1 VSAWNTLLPA
11 ARTLRRR
18 RSLILSYHGVA
29 ESNAR
34 VDPEFLRVSPAAFRG
49 QLEVLLRAGFEIV
62 TVADLAARANGA
74 EPPPGM
80 VALSFDDGMDDNH
93 AYLLPILR
101 DYGVPASVYVAT
113 GLVGKASPWMAPGTS
128 RMMTEDELFELHAAG
143 VELGAHT
150 VTHPNL
156 EELGYDECLQEMTA
170 SRDFLHELTGAPIRT
185 FAYPF
190 CKYSADAVRA
200 ARDAGFEAA
209 VTCHWR
215 GSWDPFEMKRVMI
228 TGKDGPPSFG
238 LKAWELY
245 GRLFHSAPGRL
256 ARTTTR
262 SVRRRIRAARE
273 TAAIALGE
281 D

>member
-1 VSAWNTLLPA
+1 MSAWNTVLPA
-11 ARTLRRR
+11 ARALRRR

-34 VDPEFLRVSPAAFRG
+34 VDPEFLRVSPAALRG
-49 QLEVLLRAGFEIV
+49 QLDVLLGAGFEIV
-62 TVADLAARANGA
+62 TVADLAARADGA

-80 VALSFDDGMDDNH
+80 AALSFDDGMDDNH
-93 AYLLPILR
+93 ANLLPILR
-101 DYGVPASVYVAT
+101 EYGVPATVYVIT
-113 GLVGKASPWMAPGTS
+113 GLVGNDNPWMAAGTS
-128 RMMTEDELFELHAAG
+128 RMMTEDELLDLHAAG

-156 EELGYDECLQEMTA
+156 EELGYDDCMQEMTA
-170 SRDFLHELTGAPIRT
+170 SRDFLRELTGAPVRT

-190 CKYSADAVRA
+190 CKYRDEAVRA

-209 VTCHWR
+209 VTCQWR
-215 GSWDPFEMKRVMI
+215 GSWDRFEMKRVMI

-262 SVRRRIRAARE
+262 GLRSRARAARD
-273 TAAIALGE
+273 ARRGA
-281 D
+281 